1 MVDGAGQIGDSRG
14 GVHGGAEG
22 VGEGAEEE
30 GVYGGAEGVVEEEL
44 GERVAQGEGRLVVL
58 FLLLLLLTLFL
69 LLRLLALVTGFAG
82 LRSLGLRAR
91 GWVRRKDGLEEFLP
105 VVLCERDWPP
115 SSSFLRPP
123 ALEEAMVSRHHQR
136 QGGGPY
142 QRKLGGVL
150 TTL

>member
-1 MVDGAGQIGDSRG
+1 MVDGAGQVGDARG

-22 VGEGAEEE
+22 VGECAEEE

-44 GERVAQGEGRLVVL
+44 GERVAQGEGLLVVL
-58 FLLLLLLTLFL
+58 LLLLLLTLFL
-69 LLRLLALVTGFAG
+69 LLLLLALVTGFAG

-115 SSSFLRPP
+115 SSSFSRPP
-123 ALEEAMVSRHHQR
+123 ALGEASVCCHHQR